1 MKTPLAWRNLVHSKV
16 RTTVAV
22 AGVTFAVVLIFM
34 QMGFHGAVET
44 TATLVYDAL
53 EFDVVLRSPEYLHIS
68 DPRSFPL
75 ERVRK
80 AAEVPAVKS
89 ATPFYIESSLWKNP
103 LNGRSR
109 GILAIGVRPQD
120 DVFKS
125 REIEEKQRRLVAPQY
140 LLIDRK
146 SRREFGPQNGRRFN
160 DEDDSGVKTEVAG
173 RQVKIVGTFEL
184 GAGLANDG
192 TIMLSDEGFARI
204 APHRTDRDVSLGL
217 IVLDNPARAEQAAAR
232 LRDIL
237 PPDVEVLT
245 RQRIIEL
252 EKERWV
258 YQTSIGL
265 IFLLGVGI
273 SLLVGVAIVNQVLSN
288 DVANHMA
295 EYATLKA
302 MGYTDLYLASVVLMQ
317 AMLLALFGYLP
328 GIAISEGLYRLTSV
342 LANIPIGMN
351 VGRALL
357 VLVLTMGMC
366 VLSGFIA
373 LRKVR
378 SLDPADLF

>member
-1 MKTPLAWRNLVHSKV
+1 MKTPLAWRNLVHNKV
-16 RTTVAV
+16 RTAVAT

-34 QMGFHGAVET
+34 QTGFHGAVET

-53 EFDVVLRSPEYLHIS
+53 KFDVVLRSPEYLHIS
-68 DPRSFPL
+68 DPRSFPI

-80 AAEVPAVKS
+80 AAESPAVET

-103 LNGRSR
+103 KNGRSR

-120 DVFKS
+120 DVFKDA
-125 REIEEKQRRLVAPQY
+125 EIDDKQRRLVAPEM

-146 SRREFGPQNGRRFN
+146 SRKEFGPQNDRRFG
-160 DEDDSGVKTEVAG
+160 DEDKGVVAEVAG
-173 RQVKIVGTFEL
+173 KRMRIVDHFQL

-192 TIMLSDEGFARI
+192 TILLSAEGFSRI
-204 APHRTDRDVSLGL
+204 APHRTKRDVSLGL
-217 IVLDNPARAEQAAAR
+217 IVLKNPAQAAEVAR
-232 LRDIL
+232 QLSEIL

-245 RQRIIEL
+245 RDEIIAL

-273 SLLVGVAIVNQVLSN
+273 SLLVGTAIVNQVLSN
-288 DVANHMA
+288 DVANHLA

-302 MGYTDLYLASVVLMQ
+302 MGYTDMYLASVVLMQ
-317 AMLLALFGYLP
+317 AVLLALFGFLP
-328 GIAISEGLYRLTSV
+328 GIAISEVLYRVTSL
-342 LANIPIGMN
+342 LANIPIAMN
-351 VGRALL
+351 AGRAML
-357 VLVLTMGMC
+357 VLGLTIAMC

>member
-1 MKTPLAWRNLVHSKV
+1 MKTPLAWRNLLHNKV
-16 RTTVAV
+16 RTAVAV

-53 EFDVVLRSPEYLHIS
+53 RFDVMLRSKEYLHIS
-68 DPRSFPL
+68 DPRWFPI
-75 ERVRK
+75 ERVRQ
-80 AAEVPAVKS
+80 AAELPVVAS

-103 LNGRSR
+103 KNGRSR
-109 GILAIGVRPQD
+109 GILAIGVRPRD

-125 REIEEKQRRLVAPQY
+125 EQIDQQQHKLVAPEL

-146 SRREFGPQNGRRFN
+146 SRREFGPQDDRRFG
-160 DEDDSGVKTEVAG
+160 DADVGVVAEVAG
-173 RQVKIVGTFEL
+173 KQMRIAGHFEL

-192 TIMLSDEGFARI
+192 TILLSDLGFNRI
-204 APHRTDRDVSLGL
+204 AAHRTLRDVSMGL
-217 IVLDNPARAEQAAAR
+217 IVLRDPAQAEAVAAQ

-237 PPDVEVLT
+237 PPDVDVFT
-245 RQRIIEL
+245 RQEVIAMETD
-252 EKERWV
+252 RWV

-273 SLLVGVAIVNQVLSN
+273 SLLVGTAIVNQVLSN

-302 MGYTDLYLASVVLMQ
+302 MGYSDLYLASVVLMQ
-317 AMLLALFGYLP
+317 AAMLALLGFVP
-328 GIAISEGLYRLTSV
+328 GLAISDGLYRITSV

-351 VGRALL
+351 LGRALFI
-357 VLVLTMGMC
+357 LVLTVGMC